1 MSKNNNDFFA
11 YLDIETTGLSPLH
24 GYVTVIGIHLENNE
38 EERTVQLVGSEI
50 SPEKLLD
57 AVDGVS
63 ILYTYNGTRFD
74 LPFIREN
81 LGVDLSKI
89 CLHKDLMF
97 ECWNKNLYGG
107 LKAVE
112 IKLGIMR
119 GMTGIDGRMAVEL
132 WIRYKQ
138 YGDRKALETLLEYN
152 REDVENL
159 KIIRQKLEL

>member
-1 MSKNNNDFFA
+1 M
-11 YLDIETTGLSPLH
+11 H

-38 EERTVQLVGSEI
+38 GERTVQLVGSEI

-81 LGVDLSKI
+81 LGVDLVKI
-89 CLHKDLMF
+89 CRHKDLMF

-119 GMTGIDGRMAVEL
+119 GMTDIDGRMAVEL
-132 WIRYKQ
+132 WVRYKQ
-138 YGDRKALETLLEYN
+138 HGDKNALETLLKYN

-159 KIIRQKLEL
+159 KIIRRKLEL